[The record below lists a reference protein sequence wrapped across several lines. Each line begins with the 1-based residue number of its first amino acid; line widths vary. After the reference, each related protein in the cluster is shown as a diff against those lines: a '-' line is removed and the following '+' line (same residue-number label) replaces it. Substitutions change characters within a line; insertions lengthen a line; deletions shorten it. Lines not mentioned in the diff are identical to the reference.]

1 MFALPHKNIEYL
13 NLLPG
18 MKVADFGAGT
28 GAYAYAAA
36 ESVTKDGQVIVI
48 DIQKD
53 LLEKIAREALEN
65 NISNIKTLWGDIEV
79 KGGVKLADRLVDA
92 VIVSNVLFQTDSK
105 YGVALEAKRIL
116 KPDGKV
122 LLVDWQDSY
131 GGLGP
136 DPDHVFTEAQA
147 EEVFKE
153 AGFIVDNRFNAGDH
167 HYGLVFKLAS
177 R

>member
-1 MFALPHKNIEYL
+1 
-13 NLLPG
+13 
-18 MKVADFGAGT
+18 
-28 GAYAYAAA
+28 
-36 ESVTKDGQVIVI
+36 
-48 DIQKD
+48 
-53 LLEKIAREALEN
+53 
-65 NISNIKTLWGDIEV
+65 
-79 KGGVKLADRLVDA
+79 VKLADRLVDA